1 MERSL
6 QEQHDEWS
14 PLSEYILYHPCVWI
28 FGICVFLLICICNLH
43 CSLICRRTWNTVSF
57 LLSGSDVASPLHLHL
72 CLVCIIFFPPMN
84 LCFLHACICVYLHVQ
99 QSASLFKQ
107 RGVFLAIR
115 FTRCRS
121 TPPLLLYCPPCLR
134 IADGFFTFYLSRPE
148 SVRSA
153 FSPEWSFIG
162 ADVQTCRSDGIIPE
176 HVCLINKISVNFG
189 IKWMWSY
196 FPRVWLY

>member
-1 MERSL
+1 MERIL

-28 FGICVFLLICICNLH
+28 FGICVFLLMCVCNLH
-43 CSLICRRTWNTVSF
+43 CSLICRRTWNAVSF

-72 CLVCIIFFPPMN
+72 CLYFFSPP
-84 LCFLHACICVYLHVQ
+84 ICVYLHVQ

-153 FSPEWSFIG
+153 FSPEWWFSG
-162 ADVQTCRSDGIIPE
+162 
-176 HVCLINKISVNFG
+176 VCWCWGLQMR
-189 IKWMWSY
+189 W
-196 FPRVWLY
+196 